1 MSDSDLHFVDMETIY
16 KLFQTLYVGIKYVSL
31 GSSCYHSFADVVILP
46 KTTLYYVYNMCYYNV
61 HILFAAVAICNK
73 VTRNSLLRQ

>member
-1 MSDSDLHFVDMETIY
+1 MLA
-16 KLFQTLYVGIKYVSL
+16 YVAHATTHNI
-31 GSSCYHSFADVVILP
+31 SFANVVILP

-73 VTRNSLLRQ
+73 VTRNSLLSK

>member
-1 MSDSDLHFVDMETIY
+1 MLA
-16 KLFQTLYVGIKYVSL
+16 YVV
-31 GSSCYHSFADVVILP
+31 HATTHNNSFANAVILP

-73 VTRNSLLRQ
+73 VTRNSSMGQ